1 MTELYCEVGGA
12 GATTRGCL
20 RHFGWKLSP
29 ADIQYSE
36 SVQVKS
42 IFLATLIKKSLY
54 SDSHLPLIIT
64 MWNHRLGRERRAVA
78 LPALLP
84 QTIKLPRR
92 ASRYT
97 LPHCTQHQCV
107 YWIQDPVINKFS
119 IFSPSGASPTSKEVK
134 DGVVSLCA
142 CAFYCIKQPG
152 FQPRDTGGEQPRKFN
167 FMTTTSLPARW
178 GCGSCALK
186 VSPAPG

>member
-1 MTELYCEVGGA
+1 M
-12 GATTRGCL
+12 
-20 RHFGWKLSP
+20 
-29 ADIQYSE
+29 
-36 SVQVKS
+36 
-42 IFLATLIKKSLY
+42 FLATLIGKSIY
-54 SDSHLPLIIT
+54 SDSHLPLIMTI
-64 MWNHRLGRERRAVA
+64 WNHRLGRARRAVA

-97 LPHCTQHQCV
+97 LPQCTQHQCV

-152 FQPRDTGGEQPRKFN
+152 FQPQDTGGEQPRKFN
-167 FMTTTSLPARW
+167 FMTATFATWQVGLWFACFVGFARTWFRADHAKCQHQIWNSLCQRSKQKW
-178 GCGSCALK
+178 K
-186 VSPAPG
+186 K